1 MLALP
6 PIETE
11 VEALQMMLLGGK
23 GGSEVPALGNVM
35 ASLARKASNSEYLY
49 IRINRQFPPVQGDN
63 EIHLFRMVIEPP
75 WERFSIITSQSRKH
89 SESIQK
95 AFRKQYSSSNKDN
108 DAQN

>member
-6 PIETE
+6 SIEIE

-23 GGSEVPALGNVM
+23 GGSEVPALGNVT

-49 IRINRQFPPVQGDN
+49 VRVNRQFPSVRGDN
-63 EIHLFRMVIEPP
+63 DINLFRIVIEPP

-89 SESIQK
+89 SK
-95 AFRKQYSSSNKDN
+95 KQYSSSNMDN